1 MTVIFFSFVI
11 LVNLKME
18 DFTNADFLS
27 FLVLKTFRRNQ
38 NNVPNQII
46 VVYEG
51 RFIKETD
58 RFSITR
64 RVLTFK
70 AGNKHFGDL

>member
-1 MTVIFFSFVI
+1 MAVIFFSFVI

-70 AGNKHFGDL
+70 GGNKHFGDL